1 MKSLLKKFHKA
12 LTVVMCLA
20 LVVETINLTSISA
33 FAAGESSAVTTSGND
48 VSGGST
54 VSSNTVSG
62 NEVSGNDISGNTVSG
77 NTVSGNGVSAETQ
90 KAEDDLAA
98 LAQNAVSATQYQL
111 DIAKKFEV
119 SASEHAGRA
128 QTSYQKVVA
137 AAGLN
142 YALIDIKN
150 SVSKFAGYAQ
160 GAENRCLQAY
170 ETAKSDLAKWT
181 AKVDEALAK
190 AKAADDTVTGETA
203 KAVLAQAQANVDA
216 AKQAYENAKKDAD
229 EANTLILLVQ
239 EAYDSKEVVA
249 SFFVLNRGLEQPEE
263 ISKQPSAN
271 YSKAVIGKLYSGVEN
286 EGVRDDSYLILYH
299 NGILTDID
307 SYFAEAAPTA
317 ADFGI
322 DIAENEEIVW
332 YVIKTD
338 NGYIHVNG
346 IIKEKA
352 PVVNPEEENPAGGAP
367 AGNTP
372 AGNTPAGNNPALEN
386 TPAGNVPAENPVV
399 DNPQTNVPAAPVVNE
414 TEDVDDAGVTETVSA
429 DEVVEIEE
437 EKTALAAGAEEGD
450 GAQVDIEDEEVP
462 LAAHNSCYIHWI
474 ILIVTLL
481 YTIFELIRGIS
492 RGKRI
497 NELKEEAE
505 KEMA

>member
-386 TPAGNVPAENPVV
+386 TPAENPVV

>member
-20 LVVETINLTSISA
+20 LVVETINLTSIST
-33 FAAGESSAVTTSGND
+33 FAAGENSAVTISGNEVSGSKVSGND
-48 VSGGST
+48 VSSNT

-62 NEVSGNDISGNTVSG
+62 NDVSSNTVSG
-77 NTVSGNGVSAETQ
+77 NTVSGNPVSAETQ

-150 SVSKFAGYAQ
+150 SVSKFAAYAQ

-170 ETAKSDLAKWT
+170 EVAKSDLEKWT
-181 AKVDEALAK
+181 AKVEDALAK
-190 AKAADDTVTGETA
+190 AKVADDAVTGETA

-229 EANTLILLVQ
+229 EANALILLTQ

-263 ISKQPSAN
+263 ISKQPSVN

-286 EGVRDDSYLILYH
+286 EGIRDDSYLILYH

-352 PVVNPEEENPAGGAP
+352 PVENTEEENSTGG
-367 AGNTP
+367 TP
-372 AGNTPAGNNPALEN
+372 AGNTPAGNNPTPEN
-386 TPAGNVPAENPVV
+386 TPAENVPAGNPAIENQP
-399 DNPQTNVPAAPVVNE
+399 TNVPAVAVVNE
-414 TEDVDDAGVTETVSA
+414 EEDIDDAGVMETVSA
-429 DEVVEIEE
+429 NEVVEIEE
-437 EKTALAAGAEEGD
+437 EETALSAGTGGED

>member
-33 FAAGESSAVTTSGND
+33 FAAGESSVETTSGND
-48 VSGGST
+48 VSGGNT

-62 NEVSGNDISGNTVSG
+62 NEVSGNDISGNE
-77 NTVSGNGVSAETQ
+77 VSAETQ

-150 SVSKFAGYAQ
+150 SVSKFAEYAQ

-170 ETAKSDLAKWT
+170 EIAKSDLAKWT
-181 AKVDEALAK
+181 AKVDDALAK
-190 AKAADDTVTGETA
+190 AKAADDAVTGEAA

-229 EANTLILLVQ
+229 EANALILLAQ

-271 YSKAVIGKLYSGVEN
+271 YSQAVIGKLYSGVEN

-352 PVVNPEEENPAGGAP
+352 PVVNPEEEDPTGGAP

-372 AGNTPAGNNPALEN
+372 AGNIPAGNNPAPEN

-399 DNPQTNVPAAPVVNE
+399 ENPQTNVPAAPVVNE
-414 TEDVDDAGVTETVSA
+414 AEDVDNAGVTETVAA

-437 EKTALAAGAEEGD
+437 EETALAAGAEGED
-450 GAQVDIEDEEVP
+450 EAQVDIEDEEVP